1 MPEPEFESLKGDFK
15 VTFRKEKV
23 KISEQNK
30 NQEFTEKFTERFSE
44 SEQKILNELIK
55 HPYITQMQLSEI
67 LGISKRSII
76 KNMKNLKDKN
86 KIKRIGSDRKGYW
99 EILE

>member
-86 KIKRIGSDRKGYW
+86 KIKRIG
-99 EILE
+99 